1 MKSRFS
7 EEQIIG
13 FLKQQ
18 ESGRSVAEICREH
31 NLSPKTFSGWKGK
44 YGGLKVSEA
53 QRLRHLEAENA
64 KLKRVVADLTLDNVA
79 LKDINSKNW

>member
-13 FLKQQ
+13 ILKQQ
-18 ESGRSVAEICREH
+18 ESGRRVAEICREQ
-31 NLSPKTFSGWKGK
+31 NISPKTFSAWKGK
-44 YGGLKVSEA
+44 YGGLSVNEA

-64 KLKRVVADLTLDNVA
+64 KLKRIVADQALDIVV

>member
-18 ESGRSVAEICREH
+18 ENGRSVAEICREH
-31 NLSPKTFSGWKGK
+31 NLSPKTFAGWKGK

-53 QRLRHLEAENA
+53 QRLRHLETENA
-64 KLKRVVADLTLDNVA
+64 KLKRLVADQALDIIA